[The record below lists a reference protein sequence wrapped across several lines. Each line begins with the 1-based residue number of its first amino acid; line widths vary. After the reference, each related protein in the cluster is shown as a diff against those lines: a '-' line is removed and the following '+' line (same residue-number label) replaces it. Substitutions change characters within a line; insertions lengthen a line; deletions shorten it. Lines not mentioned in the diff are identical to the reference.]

1 MKKLLHIIAT
11 PRGDDSRTLKVSR
24 VFLEAFSKKNPDCKI
39 DELDVVTANLP
50 SLTLK
55 MIYGKYVLLGGQELT
70 EKLKEAWNPIQR
82 LIERFLSSDGYLIST
97 PMWNF
102 GIPYSLK
109 QYIDLIVQPKYLFRY
124 TDKGIE
130 GLVKNRKMVVITSR
144 GGDYGTESPFHAY
157 DFQEPYLRAI
167 FGFIGITDVTF
178 INAQPMDAMGPD
190 AQSKKIEE
198 ARVAARKIAESFA

>member
-24 VFLEAFSKKNPDCKI
+24 AFLEAFSKKNPDCKI

-70 EKLKEAWNPIQR
+70 EKLKEAWNPIER
-82 LIERFLSSDGYLIST
+82 LIERFLSSDGYFIST